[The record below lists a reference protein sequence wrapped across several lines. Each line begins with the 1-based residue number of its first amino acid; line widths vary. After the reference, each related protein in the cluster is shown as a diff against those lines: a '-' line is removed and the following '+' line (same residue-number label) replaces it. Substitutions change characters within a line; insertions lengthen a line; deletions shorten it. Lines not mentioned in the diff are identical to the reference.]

1 MFQSAYEELTLIC
14 SIIEYLRKN
23 KDNIDVEHI
32 RELITK
38 SPLDND
44 HKHLIIEYLKDYIYD
59 HDVDNYM
66 DNLILLV
73 DLIKE
78 YAD

>member
-14 SIIEYLRKN
+14 SIIDYLRESKE
-23 KDNIDVEHI
+23 KIDVEYI

-44 HKHLIIEYLKDYIYD
+44 HKHLIIEYLKHRTGVHAVCAFHPDAPCQ
-59 HDVDNYM
+59 
-66 DNLILLV
+66 
-73 DLIKE
+73 KTPACE
-78 YAD
+78 SR